1 MERRGFSRVLEFE
14 VSSSGFR
21 VTFFFFWGGGGVV
34 GLRIGET
41 QT

>member
-21 VTFFFFWGGGGVV
+21 VTFCGVV